1 MKRFGQRIDRVSDS
15 GTVRVSAA
23 RYCASSGEE
32 RGGRH
37 TLTFLLEGQLA
48 LFIVILVL
56 STTPVLSS
64 LSLVLRHVGAALSPL
79 AWR

>member
-1 MKRFGQRIDRVSDS
+1 M
-15 GTVRVSAA
+15 VSAVHTV
-23 RYCASSGEE
+23 CNASSP
-32 RGGRH
+32 RRRVRR
-37 TLTFLLEGQLA
+37 TLAFLLEGQLA
-48 LFIVILVL
+48 LLIIVLVL